1 MQQTMSYI
9 LATILVALA
18 TISGINMHNSAQ
30 VALAQEPLSSPA
42 CGQVVHGNV
51 TLTANLDCT
60 GDGLIVGGDSTTINL
75 NGYSINGPG
84 DNSSKVGIS
93 VPHSNNVIIQGSGS
107 IRNYQAGILI
117 SGSQNTEINRL
128 TFEGNKIAVF
138 MTGAIGTTVEQNFI
152 DSNTI
157 GIASHS
163 TIGTQ
168 LHANM
173 MTGNDLAGVTLVN
186 TDRSQID
193 ANSIGG
199 SRNGIYLDAQSTKN
213 TILYNNVLKN
223 DIDINNADGLPL
235 NINGNELLKNNC
247 FVSTPSGGCNPQ

>member
-1 MQQTMSYI
+1 
-9 LATILVALA
+9 
-18 TISGINMHNSAQ
+18 
-30 VALAQEPLSSPA
+30 
-42 CGQVVHGNV
+42 
-51 TLTANLDCT
+51 
-60 GDGLIVGGDSTTINL
+60 
-75 NGYSINGPG
+75 
-84 DNSSKVGIS
+84 
-93 VPHSNNVIIQGSGS
+93 
-107 IRNYQAGILI
+107 
-117 SGSQNTEINRL
+117 
-128 TFEGNKIAVF
+128 

-199 SRNGIYLDAQSTKN
+199 SRNGIYLDSQSTKN
-213 TILYNNVLKN
+213 TILYNIVLKN